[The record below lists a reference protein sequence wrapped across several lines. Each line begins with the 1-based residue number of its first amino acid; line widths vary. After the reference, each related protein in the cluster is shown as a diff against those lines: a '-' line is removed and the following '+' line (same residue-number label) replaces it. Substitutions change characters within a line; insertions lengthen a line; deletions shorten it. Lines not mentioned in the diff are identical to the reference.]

1 MTSSNPSILVVEDDD
16 IFQMIYQASLGE
28 RCQRLVCVKSLTEA
42 REHIV
47 TGAAAFDLVILDN
60 QLGDGEGIALVGQIK
75 CAFPYCAVLMVSG
88 NADADFL
95 LRAFDS
101 GIDDYMIKPVNYDL
115 LWQKIGSMV
124 QRFALQ
130 RLADEQQLAL
140 RHWKDAAEREQA
152 LASYLYDGFLRYTSE
167 SSSFLQVWIQSSDSF
182 SGDCILQF
190 AGLDGS
196 QYIMVADAMGHG
208 LAAAVSLMP
217 LIRIFADKARKATP
231 LTQMLYA
238 MNDAG
243 NSLLPDDRFVAAAL
257 IRLSPASRE
266 AEVWNG
272 GLPPILVTDKQ
283 GNIFTRCHSMHMPLG
298 ILDKFQFDAKP
309 QTVSIDEN
317 TLLIAFTDGM
327 IETPDDAGQCLT
339 DTRIAALVAQDVMQ
353 LSAIKHMV
361 TTQLRHPDDDISV
374 GVVDC
379 GALLSHGSRDGLL
392 GNNLE
397 QASQLT
403 CHYRL
408 CGHALANTD
417 VPGQVARML
426 RMQSLSTHLIQTVFT
441 VLTELYVNA
450 IEHGVLD
457 LDSRLKDEPD
467 GFLQFY
473 TEKETRLQ
481 QLTEQHFVDI
491 EIAWDA
497 SKRVLR
503 LTISDSGRGV
513 DWTTSEEDG
522 QSKSHGRGLSLV
534 RQLTSSFTIVP
545 PGNQFIAVFSGVS

>member
-1 MTSSNPSILVVEDDD
+1 
-16 IFQMIYQASLGE
+16 
-28 RCQRLVCVKSLTEA
+28 
-42 REHIV
+42 
-47 TGAAAFDLVILDN
+47 
-60 QLGDGEGIALVGQIK
+60 
-75 CAFPYCAVLMVSG
+75 MVSG
-88 NADADFL
+88 NAESDFL

-152 LASYLYDGFLRYTSE
+152 LASYLYDGFLRHTSE

-257 IRLSPASRE
+257 IRLLPASRE

-283 GNIFTRCHSMHMPLG
+283 GNILTRCNSMHMPLG

-309 QTVSIDEN
+309 QTVSINEN

-327 IETPDDAGQCLT
+327 IETPDQAGNCLN
-339 DTRIAALVAQDVMQ
+339 DTSIAALVAQDATQ

-361 TTQLRHPDDDISV
+361 TTQMKHPDDDISV

-379 GALLSHGSRDGLL
+379 GALLSHGSDDSLRDNRLDQ
-392 GNNLE
+392 E
-397 QASQLT
+397 SQLT

-408 CGHALANTD
+408 CGQALANTD

-426 RMQSLSTHLIQTVFT
+426 RMQSFSTHLIQTVFT
-441 VLTELYVNA
+441 VLTEL
-450 IEHGVLD
+450 
-457 LDSRLKDEPD
+457 
-467 GFLQFY
+467 
-473 TEKETRLQ
+473 
-481 QLTEQHFVDI
+481 
-491 EIAWDA
+491 
-497 SKRVLR
+497 
-503 LTISDSGRGV
+503 
-513 DWTTSEEDG
+513 
-522 QSKSHGRGLSLV
+522 
-534 RQLTSSFTIVP
+534 
-545 PGNQFIAVFSGVS
+545 